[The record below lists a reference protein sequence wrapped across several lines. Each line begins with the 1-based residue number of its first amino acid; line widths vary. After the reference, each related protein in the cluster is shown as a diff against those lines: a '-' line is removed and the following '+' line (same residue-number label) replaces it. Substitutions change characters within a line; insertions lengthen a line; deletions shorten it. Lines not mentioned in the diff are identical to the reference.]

1 MSIRH
6 AGDHSSFLDGLV
18 AFLQY
23 SLIHIF
29 LAALFFMGLL
39 PFGFPI
45 NVGLF
50 LIGMY
55 FWSMYR
61 PTILPFPL
69 VLFYGILADSLYVN
83 SIGFYTLIFLSIV
96 GFIRWQRLRLAN
108 QIFIV
113 HWGLFFIL
121 LILIALMKFLVAY
134 LFMGTSLNF
143 IQAVQEVFIAGLV
156 FPFVNMLLFY
166 QNRLISSS

>member
-1 MSIRH
+1 MPIRH
-6 AGDHSSFLDGLV
+6 AGDHNSFLDGLK
-18 AFLQY
+18 AIFQY
-23 SLIHIF
+23 SLVHVF
-29 LAALFFMGLL
+29 LATLFILGLL

-45 NVGLF
+45 NIGLF
-50 LIGMY
+50 LIGLY
-55 FWSMYR
+55 YWSMYR

-83 SIGFYTLIFLSIV
+83 AIGFYTLIFLAIV

-108 QIFIV
+108 QIFII

-121 LILIALMKFLVAY
+121 LTLIALLKFVVAY
-134 LFMGTSLNF
+134 LFLGTSLNF
-143 IQAVQEVFIAGLV
+143 IQSVQEVLIAGLV